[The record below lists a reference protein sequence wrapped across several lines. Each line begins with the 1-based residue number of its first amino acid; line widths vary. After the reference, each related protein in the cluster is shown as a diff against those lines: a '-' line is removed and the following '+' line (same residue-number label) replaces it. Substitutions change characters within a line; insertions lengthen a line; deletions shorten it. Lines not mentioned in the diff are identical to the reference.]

1 MFQGVPGY
9 LQCVC
14 EHTCSVSQSY
24 SWSSQSP
31 LRFLLSLLTFAKHPC
46 SQFIQQHLELQSIL
60 PSTHRTGADD
70 TIYFPVLSCFA
81 LALQQQHQAVLFSCS
96 AVTHTGF
103 RFNVRSL
110 SGTRFIILPS
120 SRACMPLA
128 PKQEILFHSCLL

>member
-1 MFQGVPGY
+1 MFQGIPGH

-14 EHTCSVSQSY
+14 EHTCSVSWSY

-60 PSTHRTGADD
+60 PSTHRTGADE

-96 AVTHTGF
+96 AVTQVSDLMLDHFQVPG
-103 RFNVRSL
+103 SL
-110 SGTRFIILPS
+110 YFQAVEL
-120 SRACMPLA
+120 ACLWPQN
-128 PKQEILFHSCLL
+128 KEILFHSCLL